1 MELKFKMIMKI
12 RFLIMVFLILISN
25 SASAFTKE
33 IGKGYC
39 TIRHPLEAMTSSRV
53 TCESQHV
60 IQQQAD
66 GGNKANTIW
75 INTTEH
81 DYLDRSSDAPW
92 EKERPWISWGD
103 ENLERAYMMGT
114 YATGYHFILYDH
126 HGSGSITLFSWDG
139 MSHLTYM
146 IASVTNFITKE
157 MTYIGYQMDRGS
169 KGQTTQYIDA
179 IIGIFID
186 LIEVALGIIY
196 GIVGLFIGTFLNP
209 IDTLMNIPGGV
220 TLSIEAI
227 VEGVANTVSDIISLF
242 TFGFIEL

>member
-1 MELKFKMIMKI
+1 MMMKI
-12 RFLIMVFLILISN
+12 RLFIMVFLILISN
-25 SASAFTKE
+25 SASAFTKD

-39 TIRHPLEAMTSSRV
+39 TVRHPVEALTSNRT

-60 IQQQAD
+60 IQQQSG
-66 GGNKANTIW
+66 GGNKDNTIW

-92 EKERPWISWGD
+92 AQERPWVSWGD

-126 HGSGSITLFSWDG
+126 HGAGSMSLLTWDG
-139 MSHLTYM
+139 MSHATYLVAS
-146 IASVTNFITKE
+146 IANFITKE
-157 MTYIGYQMDRGS
+157 MTYIGYQMDKGA
-169 KGQTTQYIDA
+169 KGQSTQYIDA
-179 IIGIFID
+179 IIGIIID
-186 LIEVALGIIY
+186 LFEVGLGIAY
-196 GIVGLFIGTFLNP
+196 GIAGIIVGTVLNP

-220 TLSIEAI
+220 ALSIEAI

-242 TFGFIEL
+242 TLGTVEL